1 MSRASSPAARC
12 GPATS
17 PSRIPVSISPCPPAR
32 RSVPPGAGRSRR
44 RAPTR
49 RTDCSC
55 SCGTRA
61 GMKRC
66 MGTPRAFWCEKA
78 QGGLESESGLSIIG
92 TGMRVVGDISAD
104 GVVKIE
110 GTVVGTVRA
119 GRQVLV
125 GKGGEVEGDV
135 ISREAIIG
143 GEVRGSIRA
152 DERIEIQS
160 TSVVHGDIAAK
171 RLLVQEGGEING
183 VVRMGEAALEAE
195 TAEKAGAPRS
205 Y

>member
-1 MSRASSPAARC
+1 MAIFTEK
-12 GPATS
+12 GQ
-17 PSRIPVSISPCPPAR
+17 
-32 RSVPPGAGRSRR
+32 GA
-44 RAPTR
+44 P
-49 RTDCSC
+49 
-55 SCGTRA
+55 
-61 GMKRC
+61 
-66 MGTPRAFWCEKA
+66 
-78 QGGLESESGLSIIG
+78 ESETGLSIIG
-92 TGMRVVGDISAD
+92 AGMRVVGDITAE

-152 DERIEIQS
+152 DERVEIQA
-160 TSVVHGDIAAK
+160 TSVIHGDIAAK

-183 VVRMGEAALEAE
+183 VVRMGEGALEPVS
-195 TAEKAGAPRS
+195 AEKAEPERS
-205 Y
+205 YS